1 MTLDRSAGLVAADET
16 KKPAAVLVAQVG
28 PGGSFGSGALLR
40 DDAVATVTST
50 AAVDT
55 EVYSLS
61 RDAFQRIMK
70 SKESK
75 ASSEALTAL
84 LALPALASM
93 PRATLVG
100 LGERAEK
107 IELAAGAPLPAEAAD
122 GLAGAGDS
130 FLLVVSSGGLTITDA
145 AGGGGAG
152 GGGAGGGG
160 AGGGGAGGGASE
172 STPAVAARF
181 SPAASQPTAIGQAAA
196 LACGASAEE
205 WLLAALFASVQEQ
218 AEAAAASTFSG
229 SASEKP
235 AASAAEAAAEAAAAS
250 EAASGRLRL
259 LSGDATGQ
267 KWVVRADAATG
278 AVAWLLPLRAVCAAV
293 RASPLLLKN
302 GAGPNL
308 AVRALL
314 MGQPLLAKLP
324 AKTLDALSF
333 AFNLLSH
340 AQGALLTTEGI
351 AAPRLHILLSGS
363 ATMRR
368 RRAEPRRGSR
378 LLSWLG
384 QEDAEVAGGAGGGGG
399 GRGGGGGGGGGA
411 AGAAGRSDEAS
422 AESWPGDAL
431 GVRSIFGGASVEPAT
446 ATARGTNTLT
456 LTIDRSA
463 ALSLLPRD
471 VASALRG
478 RPDPLTLG
486 EASAKLGL
494 PSGLIM
500 ERVIARGGFGTV
512 ALGRHSASGVQYAVK
527 KVRKALVEPPPLRR
541 QILIERAAL
550 SAMSHPCICQ
560 LAGTYKT
567 AICLYLVLELC
578 DGPELYN
585 VLQDDGPLAEASICS
600 YGAEIV
606 CALGALHER
615 AWLYRDVKAEN
626 LVFTSHGHLKLVDLG
641 LARRLP
647 YGGRCFTVCGSSEYM
662 APEVVRQTGGYD
674 FSADWWGV
682 GCLLYEMRFTHTPW
696 VVGDDGEVDATL
708 TDNEISRNIL
718 DAARAVAFPP
728 PPKDGTPLSE
738 QLGALPLPSE
748 TFAALLRGLLIRQ
761 PAGRL
766 GSRAAGAAEIRAHAF
781 FGGVDWSAADAGK
794 LPMPM
799 PAPKKK
805 GGSDED
811 GPQALGRLGSLAELD
826 DDDDEAGEGA
836 GGGGGGNDEK
846 EEEEDLDPVSAQ
858 LVAFAKKRASQ
869 RASLAGGG
877 AAPPPPTRKQSS
889 IAPPRQWGWAS
900 SSGSSLGMGESFM
913 SDSSDLE
920 SISVDGFFDGPE
932 WEDEG
937 DAWDR
942 EW

>member
-1 MTLDRSAGLVAADET
+1 MRCVGRGMAPRSTLCV
-16 KKPAAVLVAQVG
+16 
-28 PGGSFGSGALLR
+28 
-40 DDAVATVTST
+40 
-50 AAVDT
+50 
-55 EVYSLS
+55 
-61 RDAFQRIMK
+61 
-70 SKESK
+70 
-75 ASSEALTAL
+75 
-84 LALPALASM
+84 
-93 PRATLVG
+93 
-100 LGERAEK
+100 
-107 IELAAGAPLPAEAAD
+107 
-122 GLAGAGDS
+122 
-130 FLLVVSSGGLTITDA
+130 
-145 AGGGGAG
+145 
-152 GGGAGGGG
+152 
-160 AGGGGAGGGASE
+160 
-172 STPAVAARF
+172 
-181 SPAASQPTAIGQAAA
+181 
-196 LACGASAEE
+196 
-205 WLLAALFASVQEQ
+205 VQEQ

-235 AASAAEAAAEAAAAS
+235 AASAAEAAAAAAAAS

-363 ATMRR
+363 AAMRR

-500 ERVIARGGFGTV
+500 ERVIARGARHRCAGR
-512 ALGRHSASGVQYAVK
+512 AQHLGRAIRRQ
-527 KVRKALVEPPPLRR
+527 KVAALVEPPPLRR

-696 VVGDDGEVDATL
+696 VVGDHGEVDATL

-738 QLGALPLPSE
+738 QLGGCRCRPRRLPRCCVGCSFVSPPAGWARALPARRRSE
-748 TFAALLRGLLIRQ
+748 LTPFLAALTGAPPTLVSCRCRC
-761 PAGRL
+761 RRRRR
-766 GSRAAGAAEIRAHAF
+766 RAAATRTARRPLGGWGASRSWTTTTTRLAREREEEGAAT
-781 FGGVDWSAADAGK
+781 
-794 LPMPM
+794 
-799 PAPKKK
+799 
-805 GGSDED
+805 
-811 GPQALGRLGSLAELD
+811 
-826 DDDDEAGEGA
+826 
-836 GGGGGGNDEK
+836 
-846 EEEEDLDPVSAQ
+846 
-858 LVAFAKKRASQ
+858 
-869 RASLAGGG
+869 
-877 AAPPPPTRKQSS
+877 TRKRRKRTS
-889 IAPPRQWGWAS
+889 IPCPPS
-900 SSGSSLGMGESFM
+900 SSPLRRSGLRS
-913 SDSSDLE
+913 
-920 SISVDGFFDGPE
+920 
-932 WEDEG
+932 
-937 DAWDR
+937 AR
-942 EW
+942 R